1 MGLIPMGGSAARTY
15 GVGSAS
21 VEVKGGPGHGSHTG
35 AVARG
40 QSLVAMG
47 AAVVGLLGI
56 LLPHPASFWEPGLVA
71 VQLTAVIP
79 ALWLYAHAD
88 DVPAWVLNAMPAYAV
103 VLTSGAVISSGSS
116 TSGYELFY
124 VWVAL
129 ITFYFLSRRETLI
142 QIGWAILNYAV
153 VIAILGPP
161 AMIPGPGEEVHRFV
175 LIAGT
180 LIAAAVPLLYLR
192 GRFDDLLKRLSDAA
206 RTDLLTG
213 LRNVRGLHEVLS
225 AELERARLSSASVS
239 VLVADLDRF
248 REVNDQFGHSSG
260 DELLRRIGALFDGA
274 TRRMDAVARSGAA
287 EFTIVLPEAGEG
299 DAYLVAEQ
307 LLGRVRR
314 GFRDEFVAL
323 TTSIGIATYPRDAV
337 SAEELLKLASESLSA
352 AQVLG
357 GDRAVVSSAEVPN
370 VLAGVERRRPEEG
383 QAHLATM
390 LSLAEAIDLR
400 DNGTARHSE
409 IVGHLAQAMAREL
422 GLPEQ
427 RVQRVRLAGILHDI
441 GKIAIS
447 DSILGK
453 PGPLDEHEWEEVRR
467 HPELGARILGSREL
481 VDIREWVMASHER
494 PDGTGYPRG
503 LRGEEI
509 PMEARILAVAD
520 AYQAMT
526 GDRVYR
532 PAMSDRAA
540 RDELRACAGTQ
551 FDPEVVEALL
561 RALDREGVFTR

>member
-1 MGLIPMGGSAARTY
+1 MGLIPMGGSPAQTY
-15 GVGSAS
+15 GIGSAS
-21 VEVKGGPGHGSHTG
+21 LEVKNAPSHGSHTG
-35 AVARG
+35 AIARG
-40 QSLVAMG
+40 QALVAMG
-47 AAVVGLLGI
+47 AGLVGLLGV
-56 LLPHPASFWEPGLVA
+56 LLPHPASFWEPGLIA
-71 VQLTAVIP
+71 VQVAAVFP
-79 ALWLYAHAD
+79 ALWLYARAD
-88 DVPAWVLNAMPAYAV
+88 GVPSWILNAMPAYAV
-103 VLTSGAVISSGSS
+103 VLTSGAVLASGSS

-129 ITFYFLSRRETLI
+129 ICFYFLSRRETLI
-142 QIGWAILNYAV
+142 QIAWAIVNYAV

-161 AMIPGPGEEVHRFV
+161 QSIPGTGEEVHRFV

-192 GRFDDLLKRLSDAA
+192 GRFDDLLRRLSDAA

-213 LRNVRGLHEVLS
+213 LRNVRGLHEVLA
-225 AELERARLSSASVS
+225 AELERARLTNSSVS

-248 REVNDQFGHSSG
+248 REVNDHFGHSNG
-260 DELLRRIGALFDGA
+260 DELLRRIGELFDSA

-323 TTSIGIATYPRDAV
+323 TTSIGVATYPQHAV
-337 SAEELLKLASESLSA
+337 TSEELLKLAGESLSA
-352 AQVLG
+352 AKVLG
-357 GDRAVVSSAEVPN
+357 GDRAVVSSPEVPN
-370 VLAGVERRRPEEG
+370 VLGGVVRRRPMEG

-390 LSLAEAIDLR
+390 LSLAEALDLR
-400 DNGTARHSE
+400 DTGTARHSE
-409 IVGHLAQAMAREL
+409 VVGNLAQAMAREL

-427 RVQRVRLAGILHDI
+427 RVERVRLAGILHDI
-441 GKIAIS
+441 GKIAVS
-447 DSILGK
+447 DSILRK
-453 PGPLDEHEWEEVRR
+453 PGPLEDHEWQEIRR

-494 PDGTGYPRG
+494 PDGKGYPRG

-509 PMEARILAVAD
+509 PIESRILAVAD
-520 AYQAMT
+520 AYEAMT

-532 PAMSDRAA
+532 PAMSDQAA
-540 RDELRACAGTQ
+540 RDELQACAGTQ
-551 FDPEVVEALL
+551 FDPEVVQAFL
-561 RALDREGVFTR
+561 RAIDREGVSL